1 MILPQI
7 LSFLFTLGA
16 SYVIG
21 QIFRPSAPAA
31 PRDPGSEQRSRA
43 NPRAVLNALY
53 GRWTTFGQEIY
64 LGASTD
70 STRGFYAIALGIIPP
85 NATISFG
92 RVFAD
97 DIQLTLDADGRVI
110 SGTDPNGNTVD
121 KYNGLIRVIM
131 YNGGRSTVLEA
142 QPDWNETFIAD
153 RVAYA
158 AVELDRDTA
167 AGVVQLP
174 QLRFTG
180 TCDRNNPAD
189 AVEDMILDNRYG
201 LAKDASLIG
210 DSFQEHRDYCATEV
224 AHLNRD
230 GTVTVM
236 DERFTVNGE
245 IDCSQSVVDRCNEM
259 LAHQNATLGFYAG
272 KYEIFTNREL
282 TTTGLLDID
291 EDWFVTGFEFAE
303 NSASLF
309 TQLRVDYGRNQNN
322 QFQPGV
328 LYRDV
333 PTTLQHPSQQ
343 SRLDTINLP
352 YCDNFIEASRV
363 SAQYINEAF
372 TGLTIRTTLDI
383 RGIQL
388 KPQQL
393 VRLSSERYS
402 FFQKLFQVKEIDELQ
417 EGTVLTYRVLF
428 REYEPSNYTD
438 DGTIQEEDPA
448 PNIDFTEPSQIAAV
462 SGLTVINVNSSA
474 ETPNFTLRW
483 TVPASLID
491 EFDVFFGTSDNFAT
505 AVRLRTVTMAGG
517 PFTVSDIVAE
527 VISGLPGASY
537 SFWVVGRNEFGRSQE
552 SNRAILNWNPVV
564 EVDEALRATR
574 HHENPVTLDPGAPM
588 GADGTGG
595 GWYDPTVGTTI
606 TTNRPAD
613 PSPHWEATGTGVN
626 IGGANRIVDFTLT
639 GEGGAFETTTT
650 PSAQQYRFTPSG
662 TPGQRV
668 EVSGPRQ
675 EITNFT
681 FSGTSS
687 NATGTAGL
695 PDIWDIEVNGTSDAT
710 DPSSTTEE
718 FFIYLTG
725 NSSTEESNVLT
736 QADFGDTVVT
746 VEGTPPTGQGR
757 IGVDDVGRLFAITS
771 NDLTNT
777 PALTYFNAVGGA
789 GAFIDTTITAND
801 GTVIIGTAR
810 LDSYEPLNDSL
821 LFEGT
826 AGTTAIATAINGLG
840 ITTATFELIDDA
852 GSTVQISIPTD
863 GIDETFALGSGL
875 TTATALRNNLLTQLQ
890 ANVAISNEFTAA
902 AATADARTTG
912 VTVGEPIITLTANDF
927 TDHTIGVTFSNGD
940 GGDLSGSAF
949 GSHVDG
955 TSAGGVST
963 EIRVTYDPDLTPS
976 FQDIVFGETADS
988 EATASV
994 LSSMINGHGGLSAR
1008 VLSTPVANLFDSEL
1022 SELDLR
1028 YEGTADDF
1036 LIGDFAFTTGVTTS
1050 PETARNEVIALP
1062 STRPDNG
1069 FIVTQYNAQTTDNFD
1084 EEIELAFPGVRT
1096 IGTALNLTDVS
1107 VFNRRLLVDT
1117 GNFTASY
1124 FIQRVAVASND
1135 SRLQYFEITGGRD
1148 VDAQEQLILD
1158 AIPRN
1163 RAGPDAVTIISSEQD
1178 TIVRVTT
1185 TVRDNLDQPTITT
1198 TTAGTTQN
1206 PPTFTISTFQD
1217 GEVPVPGLGTLS
1229 SYSISYAGTEVVA
1242 STALPASSTAAQV
1255 SGLISAAVNSLN
1267 THTTTGTN
1275 PFTATS
1281 VANSA
1286 DNLVVTITRGQN
1298 SDLSVPTIAVARNVT
1313 QEGDAD
1319 SVFGGSDGTV
1329 EPLVGN
1335 RSLGVI
1341 NIAGMSLNDIA
1352 IAVGQAYAN
1361 DGAYLGQTTGPE
1373 LEITAQFT
1381 GTMNPATVNVN
1392 AGTNSDGTAAN
1403 FVIARTVIDDGQ
1415 GTTVTT
1421 GSAASYIILLDTT
1434 QVATG
1439 TFASNVSSSA
1449 VVTTLVNA
1457 LTAVESFSG
1466 SANGDTLRATSSTPT
1481 RMPDITI
1488 TVTPGTDADGTPG
1501 TLAIGKTVV
1510 QEGEIPRVD
1519 YSTTVWSYYVINQ
1532 EVRVDDDTVMM
1543 GADNAIAV
1551 NRGLILDTQ
1560 TWDDVSNVAGPNT
1573 GNVANTDIVYFTES
1587 FTTGPRNSIGV
1598 ANGSCITTVNF
1609 SNSGTGGDTIR
1620 YGYTLQSSV
1629 DNGQTW
1635 VSVYVT
1641 PLQNVVTPT
1650 GFTFTSISP
1659 LIFSTTSLLTPNTTY
1674 WFRLVRGFQINGVAS
1689 NRTPEI
1695 NAAVSTNFLGNL
1707 LAIEELL
1714 AN

>member
-1 MILPQI
+1 
-7 LSFLFTLGA
+7 
-16 SYVIG
+16 
-21 QIFRPSAPAA
+21 
-31 PRDPGSEQRSRA
+31 
-43 NPRAVLNALY
+43 
-53 GRWTTFGQEIY
+53 
-64 LGASTD
+64 
-70 STRGFYAIALGIIPP
+70 
-85 NATISFG
+85 
-92 RVFAD
+92 
-97 DIQLTLDADGRVI
+97 
-110 SGTDPNGNTVD
+110 
-121 KYNGLIRVIM
+121 
-131 YNGGRSTVLEA
+131 
-142 QPDWNETFIAD
+142 
-153 RVAYA
+153 
-158 AVELDRDTA
+158 
-167 AGVVQLP
+167 
-174 QLRFTG
+174 
-180 TCDRNNPAD
+180 
-189 AVEDMILDNRYG
+189 
-201 LAKDASLIG
+201 
-210 DSFQEHRDYCATEV
+210 
-224 AHLNRD
+224 
-230 GTVTVM
+230 
-236 DERFTVNGE
+236 
-245 IDCSQSVVDRCNEM
+245 
-259 LAHQNATLGFYAG
+259 
-272 KYEIFTNREL
+272 
-282 TTTGLLDID
+282 
-291 EDWFVTGFEFAE
+291 
-303 NSASLF
+303 
-309 TQLRVDYGRNQNN
+309 
-322 QFQPGV
+322 
-328 LYRDV
+328 
-333 PTTLQHPSQQ
+333 
-343 SRLDTINLP
+343 
-352 YCDNFIEASRV
+352 
-363 SAQYINEAF
+363 
-372 TGLTIRTTLDI
+372 
-383 RGIQL
+383 
-388 KPQQL
+388 
-393 VRLSSERYS
+393 
-402 FFQKLFQVKEIDELQ
+402 
-417 EGTVLTYRVLF
+417 
-428 REYEPSNYTD
+428 
-438 DGTIQEEDPA
+438 
-448 PNIDFTEPSQIAAV
+448 
-462 SGLTVINVNSSA
+462 
-474 ETPNFTLRW
+474 
-483 TVPASLID
+483 
-491 EFDVFFGTSDNFAT
+491 
-505 AVRLRTVTMAGG
+505 
-517 PFTVSDIVAE
+517 
-527 VISGLPGASY
+527 
-537 SFWVVGRNEFGRSQE
+537 
-552 SNRAILNWNPVV
+552 
-564 EVDEALRATR
+564 
-574 HHENPVTLDPGAPM
+574 M

-695 PDIWDIEVNGTSDAT
+695 PDIWDIEVTGTSDAGAT
-710 DPSSTTEE
+710 GTSEE

-725 NSSTEESNVLT
+725 NSSTATS
-736 QADFGDTVVT
+736 QDIAAGD
-746 VEGTPPTGQGR
+746 
-757 IGVDDVGRLFAITS
+757 AIT
-771 NDLTNT
+771 
-777 PALTYFNAVGGA
+777 A
-789 GAFIDTTITAND
+789 
-801 GTVIIGTAR
+801 GTVIEFTFDLPSSFFDGSYNRVQNITLPNIRLRQLNSILNFQQIFGQGISAPTQAYSDVESLVTYIQDHMVGLQQEERSSSGFGT
-810 LDSYEPLNDSL
+810 SS
-821 LFEGT
+821 
-826 AGTTAIATAINGLG
+826 
-840 ITTATFELIDDA
+840 ELIRATQVDNDTFTVAIEITSVLSGVTIDNTNIGNGTLAVSRVGGGGTNFTLTTPTGTLPQLA
-852 GSTVQISIPTD
+852 GEQSFVQISIPTES
-863 GIDETFALGSGL
+863 INETFELTGGL
-875 TTATALRNNLLTQLQ
+875 TTATALRDDLLTLVST
-890 ANVAISNEFTAA
+890 NTNITNEFSVM
-902 AATADARTTG
+902 AATADAGTTG
-912 VTVGEPIITLTANDF
+912 VTIGEPIITLLANDN
-927 TDHTIGVTFSNGD
+927 TDHTVGVTFNNGD
-940 GGDLSGSAF
+940 DGDLSGSAF
-949 GSHVDG
+949 GSHVEGDAG
-955 TSAGGVST
+955 SAST
-963 EIRVTYDPDLTPS
+963 EIRITYDADITPS
-976 FQDIVFGETADS
+976 FQDIVLGGTADS

-994 LSSMINGHGGLSAR
+994 LSSMINGHGGLTSR
-1008 VLSTPVANLFDSEL
+1008 VIGTEVGDLFQGEND
-1022 SELDLR
+1022 ELDLD
-1028 YEGTADDF
+1028 YNTAVSTNLGVF
-1036 LIGDFAFTTGVTTS
+1036 TYTTGQSASTNA
-1050 PETARNEVIALP
+1050 ARAEGIAEP
-1062 STRPDNG
+1062 TTRPDNG
-1069 FIVTQYNAQTTDNFD
+1069 FIVIQYNAQTTDNFD

-1096 IGTALNLTDVS
+1096 IGTELNLTDVS
-1107 VFNRRLLVDT
+1107 LFNRRLLVDT

-1124 FIQRVAVASND
+1124 FIQRVAVAGND

-1163 RAGPDAVTIISSEQD
+1163 RVGPDAITIISSEQD

-1501 TLAIGKTVV
+1501 TLAISKTVV
-1510 QEGEIPRVD
+1510 QEGVTPRVD

-1532 EVRVDDDTVMM
+1532 EVRVDDDTTMM
-1543 GADNAIAV
+1543 GDNNQIQV
-1551 NRGLILDTQ
+1551 RRGLIQQTNHVTFFGEPGGIDLTQFTPQFRSWASQAGNYNAPTSPTTSQFWVGGGAASSSIIEYLGDWGGFSFIDIAYDSTLVLDTNGAAILVFI
-1560 TWDDVSNVAGPNT
+1560 DSSNFALFSITSIRRFQNGDALSSADLYRFNLSDPVVAVGSPNLPGSTQATASVAGVS
-1573 GNVANTDIVYFTES
+1573 GDWLSVADIDQGGWVIATQS
-1587 FTTGPRNSIGV
+1587 FTTV
-1598 ANGSCITTVNF
+1598 
-1609 SNSGTGGDTIR
+1609 SNSTLIISGGSQLLSVTSGTDPAVYPTANVGVVAQAGWVAGSTTADPSTITNWATFSDLGEQPLNYGDALAGQVVALTGGILGEVEVPADTR
-1620 YGYTLQSSV
+1620 V
-1629 DNGQTW
+1629 
-1635 VSVYVT
+1635 
-1641 PLQNVVTPT
+1641 
-1650 GFTFTSISP
+1650 F
-1659 LIFSTTSLLTPNTTY
+1659 
-1674 WFRLVRGFQINGVAS
+1674 FRLRRSGVNSGLRRVNGFFQV
-1689 NRTPEI
+1689 
-1695 NAAVSTNFLGNL
+1695 L
-1707 LAIEELL
+1707 EELRQT
-1714 AN
+1714 